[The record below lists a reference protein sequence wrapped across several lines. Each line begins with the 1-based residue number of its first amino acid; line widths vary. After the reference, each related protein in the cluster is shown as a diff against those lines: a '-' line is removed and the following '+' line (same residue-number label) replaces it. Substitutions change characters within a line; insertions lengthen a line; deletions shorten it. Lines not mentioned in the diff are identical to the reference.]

1 MLVFIVKLILV
12 ATIAVLVF
20 DFFYL
25 AKKRRKKTFYVPACE
40 WAVMISAV
48 FLGLKLYN
56 FETVLTFA
64 VIIFGVIYL
73 LDRMAFK
80 KLRENRLAAALA
92 EGELADH
99 QQVFLK
105 GMPVLVDY
113 SRSFFF
119 VLLIVL
125 AIRSWVLEPFRI
137 PSGSLEPSLLTGD
150 FILVDK
156 FAYGIRLPV
165 TNHVI
170 IPTGDPKR
178 GDIAVFHWPVNPKVD
193 FIKRVVGVPGD
204 KISYKNKVFYIN
216 GIEAKQNFVAKD
228 TYLLENGVDTVAMRK
243 SEDLLG
249 VEHEIYN
256 FPDRPAFD
264 FEDLVVPEGMY
275 FMIGDNRDDSADSRF
290 WGFVDEKYMVGRPLI
305 VLLSWQKQDHKVR
318 WKRSGKKV
326 K

>member
-1 MLVFIVKLILV
+1 MLIFVVKLIL
-12 ATIAVLVF
+12 IAAIVVLLV
-20 DFFYL
+20 DFFSL
-25 AKKRRKKTFYVPACE
+25 AKKRRKKALYVPLCE

-48 FLGLKLYN
+48 ILGLKLYN

-64 VIIFGVIYL
+64 VVIFGIIYL
-73 LDRMAFK
+73 LDCLFFK
-80 KLRENRLAAALA
+80 KIRKQRLEAALA
-92 EGELADH
+92 EGELEEH
-99 QQVFLK
+99 QHKFLK

-125 AIRSWVLEPFRI
+125 VVRSWIAEPFRI

-165 TNHVI
+165 TNQVI
-170 IPTGDPKR
+170 IPIGKPKR

-204 KISYKNKVFYIN
+204 KISYLNKVFYIN
-216 GIEAKQNFVAKD
+216 GVEAKQTFVAKD
-228 TYLLENGVDTVAMRK
+228 EYLLENGVETPALRK
-243 SEDLLG
+243 QEDLLG
-249 VEHEIYN
+249 VKHEIYN
-256 FPDRPAFD
+256 FPSRPAFD
-264 FEDLVVPEGMY
+264 FKDIVVPEGMY
-275 FMIGDNRDDSADSRF
+275 FMIGDNRDDSADSRI

-318 WKRSGKKV
+318 WSRSGSKV

>member
-1 MLVFIVKLILV
+1 MLVFVFEIIFI
-12 ATIAVLVF
+12 AAIAVLLF

-25 AKKRRKKTFYVPACE
+25 AKKRRKKMLYVPVCE
-40 WAVMISAV
+40 WTVMISAV
-48 FLGLKLYN
+48 VLGLKLYN
-56 FETVLTFA
+56 FEAVLTFA

-73 LDRMAFK
+73 LDNIVFK
-80 KLRENRLAAALA
+80 KVRQKRLATALA
-92 EGELADH
+92 EGELEEH
-99 QQVFLK
+99 QHKFLK

-125 AIRSWVLEPFRI
+125 CIRSWVVEPFRI

-156 FAYGIRLPV
+156 FVYGLRLPV
-165 TNHVI
+165 TNQVI
-170 IPTGDPKR
+170 IPTGKPKR
-178 GDIAVFHWPVNPKVD
+178 GDIAVFHWPVNPNVD

-204 KISYKNKVFYIN
+204 KISYINKVFYIN
-216 GIEAKQNFVAKD
+216 GIEAKQEFVAKD
-228 TYLLENGVDTVAMRK
+228 EYLLEDGMDTVAIRK
-243 SEDLLG
+243 QEDLLG

-264 FEDLVVPEGMY
+264 FQDIVVPEGMY
-275 FMIGDNRDDSADSRF
+275 FMVGDNRDDSADSRF
-290 WGFVDEKYMVGRPLI
+290 WGFVDEKYMVGKPLL

-318 WKRSGKKV
+318 WSRSGMKV